1 MKYRIATSTLAA
13 CLISLGTAMGVQAQ
27 EHRYDDDHNVQESV
41 VQQYAQVHHLSKKQ
55 MKDFEH
61 RLREDQLTRDERR
74 ELIAI
79 QRGDYRGNAYGNNGY
94 GSNGYGSNGY
104 GYNNANEY
112 RYRMGNSVRVTNSAG
127 AQLLQRA
134 VDEGYRQGWQSGQ
147 VAAHQRR
154 GFSPTHE
161 RLYRDGTVG
170 YSNLIPRD
178 DYRNFF
184 REGFTR
190 GYEDGYYNQNRY
202 GTYSNGRAS
211 ILGNILGSIL
221 GFTVH

>member
-13 CLISLGTAMGVQAQ
+13 CLISLGAAMGVQAQ
-27 EHRYDDDHNVQESV
+27 EHHRYDDDVQESV

-55 MKDFEH
+55 MKDLEH
-61 RLREDQLTRDERR
+61 RLREDQLTREERR

-79 QRGDYRGNAYGNNGY
+79 QRGDYRGNAYGNNG
-94 GSNGYGSNGY
+94 GY

-112 RYRMGNSVRVTNSAG
+112 RYRMGNSVRVTNYAG

-134 VDEGYRQGWQSGQ
+134 VDEGYRQGWESGQ
-147 VAAHQRR
+147 LAVRAGR

-161 RLYRDGTVG
+161 RVWRDGTVG

-190 GYEDGYYNQNRY
+190 GYQDGYYNQNRY

-221 GFTVH
+221 GFTIR